1 MTGYQRICCPIDFSE
16 SSRKAMEE
24 GARMAR
30 HYGAGFTVLHIQEA
44 APPGVALPF
53 APPPHG
59 SAPDAAGEL
68 NAWRAHAESIAG
80 STVGSVMLGAPVAPA
95 IVGFARDTGTD
106 LIVMGSHGRTGFRRV
121 VLGSVAEAVMRS
133 APCPVLVVPS
143 PEPVRPDEA
152 GGTTGMPA

>member
-1 MTGYQRICCPIDFSE
+1 MSDYRRICCPIDFSD

-30 HYGAGFTVLHIQEA
+30 HYHAGFTVLHIQEA
-44 APPGVALPF
+44 APPGIALPF
-53 APPPHG
+53 SPPPHG
-59 SAPDAAGEL
+59 AVPDVAGEL
-68 NAWRAHAESIAG
+68 SAWRAHAESIVGA
-80 STVGSVMLGAPVAPA
+80 TVGSVLLGAPVAPA

-106 LIVMGSHGRTGFRRV
+106 LLVMGSHGRTGFRRL

-143 PEPVRPDEA
+143 PEPVRPEEVS
-152 GGTTGMPA
+152 GPTGMPA